1 MLNRLKKYEEEYC
14 RNTYCGNSEGGDFR
28 FEDRGSR
35 LILTAPHAVRTLRDN
50 RPKAPDLCTGALT
63 RLAGEQNDVSTII
76 RHRTGEERNAAAGFV
91 IDRQLANHCFLD
103 IHGMSGGREFELAVG
118 TGILPAADYAP
129 ELELIGRLAE
139 KYKIRWVTNHPDY
152 TDRFGLTGSL
162 QRLNPLPRILQLE
175 WRSDLRDFYLF
186 PADVLERTLPF
197 LSELAG
203 TAALFFR
210 QKRT

>member
-1 MLNRLKKYEEEYC
+1 MN
-14 RNTYCGNSEGGDFR
+14 
-28 FEDRGSR
+28 
-35 LILTAPHAVRTLRDN
+35 
-50 RPKAPDLCTGALT
+50 
-63 RLAGEQNDVSTII
+63 
-76 RHRTGEERNAAAGFV
+76 
-91 IDRQLANHCFLD
+91 
-103 IHGMSGGREFELAVG
+103 GGREFELAVG

-152 TDRFGLTGSL
+152 TGRFGLTGSL

-197 LSELAG
+197 LSELAAKADL
-203 TAALFFR
+203 TAAALR
-210 QKRT
+210 IILIRLV

>member
-1 MLNRLKKYEEEYC
+1 MN
-14 RNTYCGNSEGGDFR
+14 
-28 FEDRGSR
+28 
-35 LILTAPHAVRTLRDN
+35 
-50 RPKAPDLCTGALT
+50 
-63 RLAGEQNDVSTII
+63 
-76 RHRTGEERNAAAGFV
+76 
-91 IDRQLANHCFLD
+91 
-103 IHGMSGGREFELAVG
+103 GGREFELAVG

-152 TDRFGLTGSL
+152 TGRFGLTGSL

-175 WRSDLRDFYLF
+175 WRSDLRDVYLF

>member
-1 MLNRLKKYEEEYC
+1 MLNQLKKYEEEYC
-14 RNTYCGNSEGGDFR
+14 CNNYCGDNKGDNFH

-35 LILTAPHAVRTLRDN
+35 LILTAPHAVRTLRDK
-50 RPKAPDLCTGALT
+50 RPKAPDLFTGALT
-63 RLAGEQNDVSTII
+63 WLAGEQNDVSTII
-76 RHRTGEERNAAAGFV
+76 RRRTGEERNAAAGFI
-91 IDRQLANHCFLD
+91 IDRQLADHGFLD
-103 IHGMSGGREFELAVG
+103 IHGMNGSREFELAVG
-118 TGILPAADYAP
+118 TGILPATDYAP

-152 TDRFGLTGSL
+152 TGRFGLAGSL

-186 PADVLERTLPF
+186 PANVLERTLPF